1 MIQNQNPDVKPD
13 AMQDIALANIAKGL
27 DELVKAGGTIYRS
40 KHHGARQLRK
50 RARLQKRLLKAGVI
64 RKRPRRKAAA

>member
-1 MIQNQNPDVKPD
+1 MNDEQQAPSAIPEGVQGNQVLE
-13 AMQDIALANIAKGL
+13 ALQ
-27 DELVKAGGTIYRS
+27 ELAKAGGTLFRS
-40 KHHGARQLRK
+40 KHYGARQLRK